1 MIQHATLVALGGA
14 LGALLRYSLGLTLE
28 TDDFP
33 WSTFVVN
40 ICGSVTLGILS
51 VMAVNSLISET
62 TMLFLGT
69 GLLGAFTTMSTFSIE
84 TVSLVKNNELAL
96 ALGYATLSFILCIG
110 GAFLDG
116 VSAQKSA
123 RVRVSYYFIN
133 NKSLVAP

>member
-28 TDDFP
+28 TNDFP

-40 ICGSVTLGILS
+40 ICGSVILGILS

-69 GLLGAFTTMSTFSIE
+69 GLLGAFTTMSTFSNE
-84 TVSLVKNNELAL
+84 TVSLIKNNEIALAL
-96 ALGYATLSFILCIG
+96 AYATLSFILCIG
-110 GAFLDG
+110 GAFLG
-116 VSAQKSA
+116 WNIGTKVGSS
-123 RVRVSYYFIN
+123 
-133 NKSLVAP
+133 